1 MLKSSVQDNEKPL
14 RLDQSYI
21 EYDIF
26 SLIRIDLVNLIRLK
40 AQLAKEFHIQPS
52 EIDRM
57 QVWEYELFIK
67 LLNDLVKE
75 ANEEQ
80 EAEHGKYSADQYMK
94 SAQRMMPKI
103 PNMPSMPSIPKI

>member
-1 MLKSSVQDNEKPL
+1 MLKNSDQDDVKPL

-26 SLIRIDLVNLIRLK
+26 SLIKIDLVNLIKIK

-52 EIDRM
+52 EIDWM

-67 LLNDLVKE
+67 LLNEIVKE

-80 EAEHGKYSADQYMK
+80 EAEQGKYSANQYMK
-94 SAQRMMPKI
+94 QAKSMIPK
-103 PNMPSMPSIPKI
+103 MPSMPSMPKF

>member
-1 MLKSSVQDNEKPL
+1 MLKNSDQDNAKPL

-26 SLIRIDLVNLIRLK
+26 SLIKIDLVNLIKIK

-57 QVWEYELFIK
+57 QVWEYELFIR
-67 LLNDLVKE
+67 LLNELVKE

-80 EAEHGKYSADQYMK
+80 EAEQGKYSADQYMK
-94 SAQRMMPKI
+94 HARGMMPKI
-103 PNMPSMPSIPKI
+103 PSMPSMPKF